1 METLRIVPGE
11 DCGGA
16 GRSRGLARGLL
27 VRLGDLDLAGEGMGI
42 GGVALRDRSGTCF
55 SRSWTDRGDD
65 GFERTFLLDA
75 RMAWSV
81 RGRPSPLLARGIESG
96 VGAYM
101 RLPALQPLLLRP
113 VPGLQRALRVE
124 SRFEAAP
131 LAGRVTVACAV
142 TGGRID
148 VRAEVRPPV
157 RPGSTV
163 CLLNELSGEWF
174 AASVRGD
181 EVGPPPPGWEAIDPG
196 EPPALYDP
204 AHGLRFAF
212 GGVSVSPPVPAR
224 LFWGR
229 ERAGDLCWAGF
240 CLELGPLRDPR
251 EPVVARY
258 GIELSGGGGP

>member
-1 METLRIVPGE
+1 METLRIEPGE

-27 VRLGDLDLAGEGMGI
+27 VRLGDLDLAGEGVGI

-55 SRSWTDRGDD
+55 SRSWTDRADD
-65 GFERTFLLDA
+65 GFERTFLLDT

-101 RLPALQPLLLRP
+101 RLPALQPLRP
-113 VPGLQRALRVE
+113 APGLRRALQIE
-124 SRFEAAP
+124 SRFETAP
-131 LAGRVTVACAV
+131 PAGRVTVTCAV

-148 VRAEVRPPV
+148 VRAEIRPPV
-157 RPGSTV
+157 RPKSTV

-174 AASVRGD
+174 TAAVRSG
-181 EVGPPPPGWEAIDPG
+181 EVGPPPPGWEAIDPAD
-196 EPPALYDP
+196 PPALFDP
-204 AHGLRFAF
+204 VHGLRFAF
-212 GGVSVSPPVPAR
+212 GGMSVAPSVPAR

-229 ERAGDLCWAGF
+229 ERAGELCWAGF
-240 CLELGPLRDPR
+240 CLELGPLVDPR

-258 GIELSGGGGP
+258 GIELSRGGGA

>member
-1 METLRIVPGE
+1 MEPLRIVPG
-11 DCGGA
+11 DDYGGA

-42 GGVALRDRSGTCF
+42 GGVALRDRAGTCF
-55 SRSWTDRGDD
+55 SRSWTDRTDD
-65 GFERTFLLDA
+65 GLERTFLLDT
-75 RMAWSV
+75 RMAWTV
-81 RGRPSPLLARGIESG
+81 RGRPSSLLARGIESG

-113 VPGLQRALRVE
+113 VPRVQRALRVE
-124 SRFEAAP
+124 SRFEARP
-131 LAGRVTVACAV
+131 PAGRVTVACTV
-142 TGGRID
+142 TGGRVD
-148 VRAEVRPPV
+148 VRAELRPPV

-174 AASVRGD
+174 DASVRGGA
-181 EVGPPPPGWEAIDPG
+181 VGPPPPGWEAIDLEDPPG
-196 EPPALYDP
+196 LFDP
-204 AHGLRFAF
+204 VHGLRFAF
-212 GGVSVSPPVPAR
+212 GGATVSPPVPTR

-240 CLELGPLRDPR
+240 CLELGPLAGPR

-258 GIELSGGGGP
+258 GIELSGGEGP